1 VFSELDFEMSEGL
14 KIGVPSLCV
23 DVGGVSAG
31 GIGLFDDMCFD
42 SKFQS
47 PRVLVVIDSR
57 GEDKLT

>member
-1 VFSELDFEMSEGL
+1 MSEGL

>member
-1 VFSELDFEMSEGL
+1 MSEGL

-31 GIGLFDDMCFD
+31 GIGLFD